1 MIAFFRHT
9 FYGLPER
16 ICAASAMRT
25 EPDFVSD
32 EPKAG
37 CYAEST
43 VRNVLEEARP
53 GKLHFLAA
61 VLQGEWVGV
70 IRNNVIIQGRLT
82 SDCAYIGSMR
92 FLKHFKELQ
101 LIAIQFYRWTTHAS
115 IK

>member
-1 MIAFFRHT
+1 MIAFFRYN

-16 ICAASAMRT
+16 ICSTSVMRT
-25 EPDFVSD
+25 ESDFLSN

-37 CYAEST
+37 CDAESA

-70 IRNNVIIQGRLT
+70 IRNNVNNPGS
-82 SDCAYIGSMR
+82 SD
-92 FLKHFKELQ
+92 F
-101 LIAIQFYRWTTHAS
+101 
-115 IK
+115 